1 MFDLDRT
8 KAIIEKI
15 VSFEGMELVE
25 VEFKGNLNNRIL
37 RLYIDKAQGITHQDC
52 ERISNQVGAELDVE
66 ELIPGSYA
74 LEVSSPGLTRK
85 LTRKDDF
92 QRFRN
97 RLVKV
102 QTKDLIEGSRSFR
115 GILAEFDGEIITVE
129 LKNGRSVRIP
139 LQSVVKANL
148 DIDF

>member
-1 MFDLDRT
+1 MLDLDRT

-37 RLYIDKAQGITHQDC
+37 RIYIEKAEGITHQDC

-66 ELIPGSYA
+66 ELIPGSYT

-85 LTRKDDF
+85 LTRKEDF

-102 QTKDLIEGSRSFR
+102 QTKELIEDSRNFR
-115 GILAEFDGEIITVE
+115 GILTGFDGETIMIE

>member
-1 MFDLDRT
+1 MFDLERT

-37 RLYIDKAQGITHQDC
+37 RIYIDKPQGISHQDC
-52 ERISNQVGAELDVE
+52 QKISNQVGTELDVE
-66 ELIPGSYA
+66 ELIPGHYT

-92 QRFRN
+92 QRFRS

-102 QTKDLIEGSRSFR
+102 QTKDPIEGSRNFR
-115 GILAEFDGEIITVE
+115 GVLAAFDGEMITVE
-129 LKNGRSVRIP
+129 MKNGRSVRIP